1 MTSFTFIL
9 FLPMAAI
16 STVKSELQII
26 TTDVTTG
33 KMTQNTQL
41 ATRQPSTLEQ
51 LSEIPSVNITT
62 TTSVDR
68 TTPEDPRISTP
79 SLHTSQMTLPG
90 ILSVNT
96 ERASTLTSSSN
107 TPTVKSN
114 VRKSIT
120 TNLTSQTSQR
130 INNST
135 APPMLSNITQNRGT
149 QRISTSQT
157 KLNEVTSSFIPSSTL
172 MAIHTKTTSIKPEER
187 KSKSTK
193 QVPGGDTS
201 QPSTSETSIIDKAE
215 KKGSQDSK
223 VVAAIIGSMLSLMIV
238 GFLLIYIRKHRLQK
252 EQTATS
258 WAGPSPLLD
267 GEANNGNVVLGSSNR
282 ISLTSFLPQRLS
294 KTFSLLPE
302 TNEMTDITSSATL
315 EEKHQGST
323 FGQAIDGN
331 DAQEK

>member
-1 MTSFTFIL
+1 MISFTFII

-16 STVKSELQII
+16 STVKSELQLN
-26 TTDVTTG
+26 TTDMTTG
-33 KMTQNTQL
+33 NMTQNTQL
-41 ATRQPSTLEQ
+41 ATRQPSTLQQ
-51 LSEIPSVNITT
+51 LSEIPSVNTT

-68 TTPEDPRISTP
+68 TTPEDPRTSTP
-79 SLHTSQMTLPG
+79 SLHTTRMTPPR
-90 ILSVNT
+90 ILSVNSET
-96 ERASTLTSSSN
+96 APTLTSSSN

-114 VRKSIT
+114 VWKSIT
-120 TNLTSQTSQR
+120 MTLSSQTSQR

-135 APPMLSNITQNRGT
+135 APPVLSNITQNRGT
-149 QRISTSQT
+149 QRTSTSQI
-157 KLNEVTSSFIPSSTL
+157 KLNEVTSSFIPTSRLT
-172 MAIHTKTTSIKPEER
+172 AIHTKTTSIKPEER

-193 QVPGGDTS
+193 QVPGGDTT
-201 QPSTSETSIIDKAE
+201 QPSISETSIVDKA
-215 KKGSQDSK
+215 KKNGSQHGK

-238 GFLLIYIRKHRLQK
+238 GFLLIYIRKKRLQK
-252 EQTATS
+252 EQTTTS

-267 GEANNGNVVLGSSNR
+267 GEANNGNAVLASSNR
-282 ISLTSFLPQRLS
+282 ISLTSFLPHRLS

-302 TNEMTDITSSATL
+302 TNEMTDITSRTTL

>member
-16 STVKSELQII
+16 ITVKSELQIN

-33 KMTQNTQL
+33 NMTQNTQL
-41 ATRQPSTLEQ
+41 ATQQPSTLEQ
-51 LSEIPSVNITT
+51 LSEIPSVNTT
-62 TTSVDR
+62 ITTSVDR
-68 TTPEDPRISTP
+68 TTPKDPRIST
-79 SLHTSQMTLPG
+79 STLHTTQMTHPG

-96 ERASTLTSSSN
+96 ETAPTVTNSSN

-114 VRKSIT
+114 VWKSIT
-120 TNLTSQTSQR
+120 TLTRQTSQR

-149 QRISTSQT
+149 ERTSTSPI
-157 KLNEVTSSFIPSSTL
+157 KLNEVTSSFIPTSTL
-172 MAIHTKTTSIKPEER
+172 MATHTRTTSIKVEER

-193 QVPGGDTS
+193 RVPGGDTTQS
-201 QPSTSETSIIDKAE
+201 STSETPIIDEAK

-238 GFLLIYIRKHRLQK
+238 GFLLIYIRIQRLQK
-252 EQTATS
+252 EQTTTS
-258 WAGPSPLLD
+258 WAGPSPLMD
-267 GEANNGNVVLGSSNR
+267 GEANNDNALLGSSNR
-282 ISLTSFLPQRLS
+282 ISMTSFLPNRLS
-294 KTFSLLPE
+294 KAFSLLPE
-302 TNEMTDITSSATL
+302 TNEMTDITSRGTL

-331 DAQEK
+331 DTQEK

>member
-16 STVKSELQII
+16 STVKSELPIN

-33 KMTQNTQL
+33 NMTQNTQME
-41 ATRQPSTLEQ
+41 TRQPSTLEQ
-51 LSEIPSVNITT
+51 LSGIPSLNTTT

-68 TTPEDPRISTP
+68 TTAEDPRISTP
-79 SLHTSQMTLPG
+79 SLHTTQTTHPG

-96 ERASTLTSSSN
+96 ETAPALTSSSN

-114 VRKSIT
+114 VWKSIT
-120 TNLTSQTSQR
+120 TILTSQTSQR

-135 APPMLSNITQNRGT
+135 APPMLSNITQNHST
-149 QRISTSQT
+149 QRTSTSQT
-157 KLNEVTSSFIPSSTL
+157 KLNGVTSSFIPSSTST
-172 MAIHTKTTSIKPEER
+172 AIQTKTTSVKPEER

-193 QVPGGDTS
+193 RVPGGDTT
-201 QPSTSETSIIDKAE
+201 QPSTSETPNIDKAE
-215 KKGSQDSK
+215 KKGSQDGK

-252 EQTATS
+252 EQTSTS

-267 GEANNGNVVLGSSNR
+267 GEANKGNVVLGSSNR
-282 ISLTSFLPQRLS
+282 ISLTSFLPHRLS

-302 TNEMTDITSSATL
+302 TNEMIEITSRATI
-315 EEKHQGST
+315 EEKHQGTT

-331 DAQEK
+331 GAQEK